1 MYILCKKQN
10 KYEIFIHFI
19 QHRQI
24 YFLLVVLSTNQLREK
39 ASNTTPPPFQS
50 SNNTT
55 PPPLS
60 PLKVGAYVLPEEIE
74 SRFKPLFILH
84 ELFCC
89 DWSLYFQPN

>member
-39 ASNTTPPPFQS
+39 ASNTTPPP
-50 SNNTT
+50 
-55 PPPLS
+55 LS